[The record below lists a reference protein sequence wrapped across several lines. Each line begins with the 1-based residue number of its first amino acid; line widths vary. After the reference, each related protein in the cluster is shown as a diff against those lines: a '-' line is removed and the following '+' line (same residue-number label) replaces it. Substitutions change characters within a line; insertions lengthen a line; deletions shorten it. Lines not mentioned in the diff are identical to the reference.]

1 MGDVKPEN
9 LMDMPLDGLDALFA
23 EDGQVPALEE
33 TVTRKPRDLR
43 FFRNIPVT
51 VTLEVASA
59 EVPLGSLMQVGEG
72 AVIALDKQAGE
83 PLDVRVNGRLLARA
97 EVVVVNG
104 NYGLRLLEV
113 VDDQALGDLDS

>member
-9 LMDMPLDGLDALFA
+9 LMDMPLDGLDALFGEEA
-23 EDGQVPALEE
+23 QPPALEE
-33 TVTRKPRDLR
+33 PVRKPRDLR

-59 EVPLGSLMQVGEG
+59 EVSLGSLMQVGEG
-72 AVIALDKQAGE
+72 AVIPLDKQAGE

>member
-9 LMDMPLDGLDALFA
+9 LMDMPLDGLDALFGDETPVA
-23 EDGQVPALEE
+23 ALEE
-33 TVTRKPRDLR
+33 PARKPRDLR
-43 FFRNIPVT
+43 FFRNIPVS

-59 EVPLGSLMQVGEG
+59 EISLGSLMQVGEG
-72 AVIALDKQAGE
+72 AVIPLDKQAGE
-83 PLDVRVNGRLLARA
+83 PLDVRVNGRLLGRA

-113 VDDQALGDLDS
+113 VDDQALGNLDS